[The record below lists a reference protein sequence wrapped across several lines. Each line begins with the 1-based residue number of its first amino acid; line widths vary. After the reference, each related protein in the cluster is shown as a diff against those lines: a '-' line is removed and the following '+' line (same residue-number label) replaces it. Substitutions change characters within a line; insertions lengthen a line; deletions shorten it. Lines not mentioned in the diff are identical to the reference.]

1 MALLRR
7 EGEVELVQPHGPI
20 LGVLPRT
27 GWGSER
33 LALRPGDALAFY
45 SDGILES
52 LDPEGNEL
60 GLEGIEAAL
69 RPLAGSAP
77 AEIAEGLL
85 RAAESH
91 RRGCEAQDDVTLLIA
106 RFRGGV

>member
-1 MALLRR
+1 M
-7 EGEVELVQPHGPI
+7 
-20 LGVLPRT
+20 LPRT

-45 SDGILES
+45 SDGILEAM
-52 LDPEGNEL
+52 DPEGNEF

-69 RPLAGSAP
+69 RPFAGRAP

-85 RAAESH
+85 NAAEKH
-91 RRGCEAQDDVTLLIA
+91 RRGGEPQDDVTLLVA